1 MSPVDDPRAPPAVLS
16 GVETP
21 DLVSSGKNG
30 DAFASADALFF
41 LAGSIAR
48 GLAAAHSPA
57 HDRLKPS
64 IRRARAAATCLVRS
78 SPSARA
84 RENAP
89 YGSCRET

>member
-57 HDRLKPS
+57 HDRQQTLDPTCS
-64 IRRARAAATCLVRS
+64 GGLDLPRALVAICSRA
-78 SPSARA
+78 
-84 RENAP
+84 
-89 YGSCRET
+89 